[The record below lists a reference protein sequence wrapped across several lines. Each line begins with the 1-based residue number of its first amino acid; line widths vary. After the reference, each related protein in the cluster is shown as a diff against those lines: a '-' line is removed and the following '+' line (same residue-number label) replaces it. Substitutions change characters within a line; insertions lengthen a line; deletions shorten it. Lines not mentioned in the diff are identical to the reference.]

1 MEIPKS
7 RPNPKPNPNFKL
19 SLISTKAIGFKQN

>member
-7 RPNPKPNPNFKL
+7 RPKPKPNPNFKL

>member
-7 RPNPKPNPNFKL
+7 RPKPKPNPNFKV
-19 SLISTKAIGFKQN
+19 SLISTKAIGFK

>member
-7 RPNPKPNPNFKL
+7 RPKPKPNPNFKL
-19 SLISTKAIGFKQN
+19 SLISTKAIGFK